1 MILDKLLNQNR
12 LTLNDSGV
20 ILYVTLTIKAFKE
33 ALMKY
38 MMASAVAVL
47 LLVGQ
52 TQANDNPIVKT
63 VESMKDKAVNN
74 QVTEFVVNEYND
86 IKQYQADS
94 WQQGKDQLV
103 RNKEQIVG
111 IFTNVKDAFS
121 HYFVKETQ

>member
-1 MILDKLLNQNR
+1 
-12 LTLNDSGV
+12 
-20 ILYVTLTIKAFKE
+20 
-33 ALMKY
+33 MKY
-38 MMASAVAVL
+38 MKTMAVAMVL
-47 LLVGQ
+47 LAGQ
-52 TQANDNPIVKT
+52 AQAQDNPIVTT
-63 VESMKDKAVNN
+63 VDSMKDKAVNN
-74 QVTEFVVNEYND
+74 KVTEFVVNEYND

>member
-94 WQQGKDQLV
+94 WQQGKDQLA

-111 IFTNVKDAFS
+111 IFANVKDAFS
-121 HYFVKETQ
+121 HYFVKEN

>member
-38 MMASAVAVL
+38 MKTMAVAMVL
-47 LLVGQ
+47 LAGQ
-52 TQANDNPIVKT
+52 AQAQDNPIVTT
-63 VESMKDKAVNN
+63 VDSMKDKAVNN
-74 QVTEFVVNEYND
+74 KVTEFVVNEYND

-94 WQQGKDQLV
+94 WQQGKDQLA

-111 IFTNVKDAFS
+111 IFANVKDAFS
-121 HYFVKETQ
+121 HYFVKEN

>member
-12 LTLNDSGV
+12 LTLNNSGV

>member
-1 MILDKLLNQNR
+1 LVKKVNQNR
-12 LTLNDSGV
+12 LTFTITYA

-38 MMASAVAVL
+38 MKTMAVAMVL
-47 LLVGQ
+47 LAGQ
-52 TQANDNPIVKT
+52 AQANTDNPIVTT

-86 IKQYQADS
+86 IKTYQAQS
-94 WQQGKDQLV
+94 WQQGKDQLA

-111 IFTNVKDAFS
+111 IFANVKNAFS
-121 HYFVKETQ
+121 HYFVKEN

>member
-1 MILDKLLNQNR
+1 LVKKVNQNR
-12 LTLNDSGV
+12 LTFTITYA

-38 MMASAVAVL
+38 MMTTAVAL
-47 LLVGQ
+47 LLLASQ
-52 TQANDNPIVKT
+52 TQANTDNPIVST

-86 IKQYQADS
+86 IKTYQTKS
-94 WQQGKDQLV
+94 WQQGKDQLA

-111 IFTNVKDAFS
+111 IFANVKDAFS
-121 HYFVKETQ
+121 HYFVKEN

>member
-121 HYFVKETQ
+121 HYFVKEIQ

>member
-1 MILDKLLNQNR
+1 MTFAI
-12 LTLNDSGV
+12 TYA